1 MTQNL
6 FNIFRRR
13 LVDLWPQPAR
23 KTVRWSKEKSAW
35 NAAAR
40 KVIIS
45 CRVLKLKMLLF
56 TVASNLGLVQCDS
69 TSPFALG
76 HLNRLAQIVKAKV
89 NLR

>member
-56 TVASNLGLVQCDS
+56 TVASNLGFGAVRFYITLCVG
-69 TSPFALG
+69 PF
-76 HLNRLAQIVKAKV
+76 K
-89 NLR
+89 